1 MKFYFKI
8 LFLLISFASFQSF
21 GQLNTYSVNELDS
34 LLNEEQRPI
43 VFFIKTDWC
52 SICHGMENVV
62 LKDEEVTNVLNE
74 SFYLVIFNA
83 ESKEDVVFKGRRYVF
98 EPSGIRQGKHQFA
111 MELAGGQGTIAF
123 PSTIIVSSE
132 GKLYQSNSFIN
143 KDDMLYI
150 LKTIREALLE

>member
-1 MKFYFKI
+1 M
-8 LFLLISFASFQSF
+8 
-21 GQLNTYSVNELDS
+21 QLNLVLSK
-34 LLNEEQRPI
+34 I
-43 VFFIKTDWC
+43 FFNFCEKNLI
-52 SICHGMENVV
+52 
-62 LKDEEVTNVLNE
+62 
-74 SFYLVIFNA
+74 

-111 MELAGGQGTIAF
+111 MELAGAQGTIDF

-143 KDDMLYI
+143 IEDMLYI